1 MNNREIGACYEAKA
15 CEYLTSLGMIIVD
28 KNYRIRSGEIDI
40 VARDKSVLVFAEV
53 KYRHSAKAGTAL
65 EAIDYRKRKQIIR
78 ISLNYMYKN
87 RIPINSQIRFDS
99 IGFDGD
105 KISYIRNAFDISGS
119 VN

>member
-1 MNNREIGACYEAKA
+1 MNNREIGAYYEAKA
-15 CEYLTSLGMIIVD
+15 CDYLISLGMTIVD

-87 RIPINSQIRFDS
+87 RIPIHSQIRFDC